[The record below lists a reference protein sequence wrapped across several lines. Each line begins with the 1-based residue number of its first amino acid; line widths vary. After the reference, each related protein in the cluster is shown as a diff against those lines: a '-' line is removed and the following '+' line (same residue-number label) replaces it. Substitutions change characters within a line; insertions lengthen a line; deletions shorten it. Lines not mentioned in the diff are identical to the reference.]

1 MTDLRTIQTELDPAE
16 QARIKANLIDSDEES
31 PSFTRML

>member
-16 QARIKANLIDSDEES
+16 QARIKANIGE
-31 PSFTRML
+31 